1 MSAAESLAQKVKI
14 LVCDVDGVFTDG
26 GLYYD
31 ERGHISKRFDVQDG
45 LGIKL
50 AQACGLELAVITG
63 LESEAVRL
71 RFLELGVREYH
82 AGQKEKICLIKEICE
97 RYKLDLAQVAYLGDD
112 WIDAVP
118 MKFVGLPMAVNNAQP
133 EIKEISCW
141 ISQSIG
147 GHGAVR
153 EAIRFILNSQEKLE
167 TLWQQWVNLK
177 KDGVY

>member
-1 MSAAESLAQKVKI
+1 MSAESLAQRTKI

-31 ERGHISKRFDVQDG
+31 EQGHISKRFDVQDG

-82 AGQKEKICLIKEICE
+82 AGQKEKINLIYEICK
-97 RYKLDLAQVAYLGDD
+97 RYELDLEQVAYLGDD

-118 MKFVGLPMAVNNAQP
+118 MKYVGLPMAVNNAQP
-133 EIKEISCW
+133 EIKELAYW
-141 ISQSIG
+141 VSQSVG

-153 EAIRFILNSQEKLE
+153 EAIRFILNSQEKMK
-167 TLWQQWVNLK
+167 TVWQQWMNSRK
-177 KDGVY
+177 NGSY